1 MEKRSRLSRSERH
14 EQLLELARQMVRN
27 EGSEA
32 LTLGRLA
39 QRAGVT
45 KPIVYDH
52 FGSRTG
58 LLIELYQAFDA
69 RQNELIDVAIG
80 ESGPDLGSRAGV
92 LAATYVECVVTQG
105 RELPGVVAAL
115 SGSPE
120 LEQVKSEAE
129 IAFRDKCRRALEPF
143 AQGPLSDAKMAGMLG
158 AAQALGRSAVRGEVS
173 EAAAK
178 RELAEIIASV
188 VGRPG

>member
-1 MEKRSRLSRSERH
+1 M
-14 EQLLELARQMVRN
+14 LELARQMVRN